1 MTLPL
6 EWSPWREW
14 TPRDDNSIPDEV
26 QPGVRCEAEV
36 AFRIGHRRWPHSE
49 MQTFVIQ
56 DGTSWMAYPPAGSH
70 PDLSIV
76 TRYRIRRPRPMLVTE
91 TAEELLEA

>member
-1 MTLPL
+1 
-6 EWSPWREW
+6 
-14 TPRDDNSIPDEV
+14 
-26 QPGVRCEAEV
+26 
-36 AFRIGHRRWPHSE
+36 